1 MSLWFR
7 STFSGLHSYAPGI
20 PQFAIRNS
28 QFANRN
34 KHVFIH
40 PIDIPLAPAPQLP
53 SDAPSNDLRCRRR
66 SPASLLPPYRTV
78 SSQSH
83 KMCYDLSGRIPPA
96 IWPGL
101 PV

>member
-20 PQFAIRNS
+20 SQFAICGSRLPRPLLAFKTS
-28 QFANRN
+28 DYPANGLLDKRR
-34 KHVFIH
+34 
-40 PIDIPLAPAPQLP
+40 PDYPTTQRPA
-53 SDAPSNDLRCRRR
+53 
-66 SPASLLPPYRTV
+66 PYRTV
-78 SSQSH
+78 GSQSH